1 MSSVIKVGN
10 KYVSRYFCK
19 LNDILA
25 IKQKATAE
33 EKYAQR
39 DGTVEGRTKRYV
51 QSAKRRNLQWALN
64 DHECHTLFTAAC
76 HYCAESPPAASLNG
90 IDRIDSTKGYTRD
103 NVVACCK
110 QCNWAKGRLTY
121 HQFLTMCRKI
131 AARHANDDNASVPI
145 LSVVPTDK

>member
-1 MSSVIKVGN
+1 MSSIIKVGN

-39 DGTVEGRTKRYV
+39 DGTVEGRMKRYV
-51 QSAKRRNLQWALN
+51 QSAKRRNLQWSLSE
-64 DHECHTLFTAAC
+64 HQCHALFTAVC
-76 HYCAESPPAASLNG
+76 HYCANSPPAASLNG
-90 IDRIDSTKGYTRD
+90 IDRIDSIKGYTRD
-103 NVVACCK
+103 NVVPCCK

-121 HQFLTMCRKI
+121 QQFLNMCRRI
-131 AARHANDDNASVPI
+131 AATHANDDNANVPI
-145 LSVVPTDK
+145 LSVVPQDE